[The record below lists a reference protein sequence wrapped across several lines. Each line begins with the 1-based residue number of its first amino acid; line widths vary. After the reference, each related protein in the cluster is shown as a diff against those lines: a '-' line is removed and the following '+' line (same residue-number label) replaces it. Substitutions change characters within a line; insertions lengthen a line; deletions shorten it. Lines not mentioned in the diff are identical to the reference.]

1 MKADMKH
8 MHSNGLGLLAA
19 LILAAA
25 PARAAELI
33 VEITGLNTGEG
44 KVVME
49 LFGSRAGFP
58 RQSSYR
64 LEADIVEGTARAEF
78 KDLGPSDYVVHAWH
92 DINGDGEL
100 DRGFGAEPFGFS
112 NGLRDRRPS
121 WEEARVSLG
130 IDPLV
135 VRIDLAGD

>member
-1 MKADMKH
+1 MKYMQW
-8 MHSNGLGLLAA
+8 NGLGLLAA
-19 LILAAA
+19 LILYVA
-25 PARAAELI
+25 PARATELI
-33 VEITGLNTGEG
+33 VEITGLTASEG
-44 KVVME
+44 KVVVE

-64 LEADIVEGTARAEF
+64 LEADVVEGAARAEF

-92 DINGDGEL
+92 DLNANGEQ

-112 NGLRDRRPS
+112 NGLRDRRPD

>member
-1 MKADMKH
+1 MNCMQW
-8 MHSNGLGLLAA
+8 NGFGLMVA
-19 LILAAA
+19 LVLWAA

-33 VEITGLNTGEG
+33 VEITGLAVNEG
-44 KVVME
+44 KVVVE

-64 LEADIVEGTARAEF
+64 LEADVVEGAARAEF

-92 DINGDGEL
+92 DINGNGEQ
-100 DRGFGAEPFGFS
+100 DRRFGAEPFGFS
-112 NGLRDRRPS
+112 NGLRERRPS
-121 WEEARVSLG
+121 WEDARVSLG

-135 VRIDLAGD
+135 VRIDLTGG

>member
-1 MKADMKH
+1 MKYMQW
-8 MHSNGLGLLAA
+8 NGLGLLVA
-19 LILAAA
+19 LILCAA

-33 VEITGLNTGEG
+33 VEITGLTTSEG
-44 KVVME
+44 KVVIE

-64 LEADIVEGTARAEF
+64 TEVDVVEGAARAEF
-78 KDLGPSDYVVHAWH
+78 KDLGPSDYVVHAFH
-92 DINGDGEL
+92 DINGNGDQ
-100 DRGFGAEPFGFS
+100 DRRFGAEPFGFS